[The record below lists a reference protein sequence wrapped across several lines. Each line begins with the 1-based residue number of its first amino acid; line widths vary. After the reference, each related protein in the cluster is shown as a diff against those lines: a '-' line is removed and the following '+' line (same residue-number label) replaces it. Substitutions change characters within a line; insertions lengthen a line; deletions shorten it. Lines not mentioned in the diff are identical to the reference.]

1 MLDLAVVGAGPCGLA
16 VGVAAKRAHLGCSL
30 FDRGPVVASL
40 MRYPLY
46 MTFFSSPEKLEI
58 GVPFVT
64 AGDKPT
70 RREALAY
77 YRRVAEHFELDV
89 RQYHEVIRVQR
100 AATGAAGA
108 GFELVARHPGMPEP
122 ETVRCGH
129 VVYATGYFESA
140 NLLGV
145 PGEGL
150 PHVSHSFVEP
160 HPFWQQRV
168 VVVGG
173 GNSAVEAAL
182 ELTRVGAQ
190 VTIVHF
196 LGEFD
201 RGVQPCGGDHALARG
216 RAPRAGRGY
225 RAHPGGFRA
234 SADRLPC
241 GPNPVAL
248 DWRRGRRDERHSPPR
263 SRDDGDQCAGRLH
276 RWCPGL
282 GVRRQQD
289 LHRERARARRSDLRP
304 HQKQTPQSCPWGVI
318 ACSTSCALEPDASE
332 TKHSS
337 FVALLPRR
345 R

>member
-46 MTFFSSPEKLEI
+46 MTFFSSPDKLEI
-58 GVPFVT
+58 GVPFIT
-64 AGDKPT
+64 AADKPT

-89 RQYHEVIRVQR
+89 RQYHEVVLVKS
-100 AATGAAGA
+100 AGAGA

-122 ETVRCGH
+122 ETLRTRH
-129 VVYATGYFESA
+129 VVYATGYFESP

-150 PHVSHSFVEP
+150 PHVFHYFVEP

-182 ELTRVGAQ
+182 ELTRVGAR
-190 VTIVHF
+190 VTLVHF
-196 LGEFD
+196 LGDFD
-201 RGVQPCGGDHALARG
+201 RGVKPWVLPDIVNRVKEGRVAARWCSRVVEITRSHVRVRREPDGDIELIPADFVLALT
-216 RAPRAGRGY
+216 GY
-225 RAHPGGFRA
+225 RADLTLLRSIGVAVDETSGIPRHDPATMETNVPGVYIAGVLASGFDANKIFIENGREHGGRICDHIKSKPPRVTPGG
-234 SADRLPC
+234 
-241 GPNPVAL
+241 
-248 DWRRGRRDERHSPPR
+248 
-263 SRDDGDQCAGRLH
+263 
-276 RWCPGL
+276 
-282 GVRRQQD
+282 
-289 LHRERARARRSDLRP
+289 
-304 HQKQTPQSCPWGVI
+304 
-318 ACSTSCALEPDASE
+318 
-332 TKHSS
+332 
-337 FVALLPRR
+337 
-345 R
+345 